1 MSVPI
6 FEQETVIQFSRDSK
20 EARIW
25 TSDTTMMTK
34 LDNICA
40 ESSAYRV
47 LSIGRIDDE
56 VVNKEYVTDKA
67 LISLRK
73 NRNKTRELSEEEKTA
88 LVERLRK

>member
-20 EARIW
+20 EAKIW

-47 LSIGRIDDE
+47 LSVGRADGD

-73 NRNKTRELSEEEKTA
+73 NRNKTRELSKEEKTA

>member
-1 MSVPI
+1 MSIPI
-6 FEQETVIQFSRDSK
+6 FEQETVIQFSRDSE

-47 LSIGRIDDE
+47 LSVGRMDGEI
-56 VVNKEYVTDKA
+56 VNKEYVTDKA

-88 LVERLRK
+88 LAERLRK

>member
-47 LSIGRIDDE
+47 LSVGRIDGE

-88 LVERLRK
+88 LAERFRK

>member
-40 ESSAYRV
+40 EPSAYRV
-47 LSIGRIDDE
+47 LSVGRIDGE

-73 NRNKTRELSEEEKTA
+73 NRNKTRELSKEEKTA